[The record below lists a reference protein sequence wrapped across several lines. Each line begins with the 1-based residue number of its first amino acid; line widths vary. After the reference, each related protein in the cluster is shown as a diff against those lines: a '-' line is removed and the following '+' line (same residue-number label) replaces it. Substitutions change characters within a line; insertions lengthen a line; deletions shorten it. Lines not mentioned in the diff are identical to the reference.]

1 MELVRIIEKDDKTA
15 RDKIK
20 KIYGN
25 DCLIVSSSRI
35 KNKSE
40 LVIAIDL
47 DNQVDNIFLQKN
59 KKQSPFDLNKLTNTN
74 AQDNNDNRYLN
85 SSELFEKQKANQLAS
100 DIKEEILAL
109 REEFDRFKRNF
120 SSDEKY
126 LPENIADRLKNFDL
140 PFTLYKMI
148 EDEILETKN
157 IKIASKNLE
166 AIIKKN
172 IHFSNIDYPL
182 AKKIVFYGPSGS
194 GKTTLLRTI
203 NGLENLSGGEIYFDN
218 QKVNNNTILEVQ
230 KKTGMIFQEFNLV
243 NNLSAINNVLTGLL
257 NSSNKFLSLFY
268 LFKKDQKIEALK
280 SLKTVG
286 LLEKSYNRSD
296 ELSGGQRQRVGIARA
311 IIKRPLLLLADE
323 PVASLDP
330 KAANLILS
338 LLKKINKE
346 FGTTILCNLHQVDL
360 AKKYSDRLVG
370 LLDGKIIFDEKS
382 ENINKSNLEKIYV

>member
-1 MELVRIIEKDDKTA
+1 MLEINDLKKTFENGSPALKGVNLRINKGEF
-15 RDKIK
+15 
-20 KIYGN
+20 
-25 DCLIVSSSRI
+25 VS
-35 KNKSE
+35 
-40 LVIAIDL
+40 
-47 DNQVDNIFLQKN
+47 
-59 KKQSPFDLNKLTNTN
+59 
-74 AQDNNDNRYLN
+74 
-85 SSELFEKQKANQLAS
+85 
-100 DIKEEILAL
+100 IL
-109 REEFDRFKRNF
+109 
-120 SSDEKY
+120 
-126 LPENIADRLKNFDL
+126 
-140 PFTLYKMI
+140 
-148 EDEILETKN
+148 
-157 IKIASKNLE
+157 
-166 AIIKKN
+166 
-172 IHFSNIDYPL
+172 
-182 AKKIVFYGPSGS
+182 GPSGS

-203 NGLENLSGGEIYFDN
+203 NGLETLSGGEIYFDN

-346 FGTTILCNLHQVDL
+346 FDTTILCNLHQVDL